1 PAPPPAPAPAPG
13 ASPTG
18 AAPTAGTPA
27 PPAGN
32 PPPPTNATPPATT
45 PAPTTAAPATAA
57 PTTGTPA
64 PAPTATPATPAAP
77 AAAATKTPEE
87 QLADAL
93 TAKDA
98 VKVSQLAT
106 TDALRA
112 KVLTTVQSDQVFLLA
127 LVAQDRNGWCKLVI
141 GVALSTANGGLL
153 KKVATDLP
161 SKTEAVKQAIAQSK
175 TGILLAAIG
184 TSNDP
189 EWKTAT
195 NAADYDAIVAATSA
209 PVSIKQISDGLWA
222 LWGDGAGRAPAAA
235 RTTFEHLFSA
245 RIAAAGDTSVTWPG
259 GTSTNAGPPPV
270 TFAWRTVYMPV
281 APDDAAMK
289 QLLVAVKPLPVGHVN
304 LSTIAFVPQ
313 TKQQWQ
319 QTAPTPGPWTDY
331 KDASGNV
338 PTTAVGTSYYL
349 DNCKSI
355 VIKASAAG
363 AIDMSAIGAAADGN
377 PIAVGGGKLSLSFF
391 MNHARHEIGHAVGAK
406 AFKDVGEI
414 GDEFA
419 KTYGGWGASSKA
431 GIVAAY
437 WTKNGTTVCDWT
449 PCGGSKTQSIHD
461 VDVANWLAGYIEG
474 GAEPAGNAITALPGS
489 AAAKLAVLSSKY
501 GSEQLFK
508 YFNAIGGLAASKD
521 NAYMFPGFTPSG
533 GEVHIWCSRANPPGW
548 TKYSTA
554 AHTAMVS
561 SHGWYSLASYKEMFA
576 EMYTHKYSG
585 GGVPAAV
592 NGKDPG
598 AFFKSLDESKDSD
611 TLTNLGAPPAPA
623 AGGAGGAGGGT
634 GPATPQQPPPASN
647 PPALG

>member
-1 PAPPPAPAPAPG
+1 V
-13 ASPTG
+13 TQ
-18 AAPTAGTPA
+18 

-32 PPPPTNATPPATT
+32 PPPTTGTSTTPPSTTGSVTPAPPTPATT
-45 PAPTTAAPATAA
+45 PAAPTATAAPATAA
-57 PTTGTPA
+57 AST
-64 PAPTATPATPAAP
+64 AAP
-77 AAAATKTPEE
+77 AGATKTPEQ
-87 QLADAL
+87 QLADAI

-98 VKVSQLAT
+98 AKVTQLAN

-112 KVLTTVQSDQVFLLA
+112 NVLAQVQSDAAFLEALA
-127 LVAQDRNGWCKLVI
+127 NQNSAVWAKLII
-141 GVALSTANGGLL
+141 GVALTSGNTTLL
-153 KKVATDLP
+153 KKIATDVP

-175 TGILLAAIG
+175 AGILLAAIG
-184 TSNDP
+184 SGTDP

-195 NAADYDAIVAATSA
+195 NSADYDALVGMLSA
-209 PVSIKQISDGLWA
+209 PVSVKQISDGVWA
-222 LWGDGAGRAPAAA
+222 LWGDGSGRAPAAA
-235 RTTFEHLFSA
+235 RTTFAHLFSA
-245 RIAAAGDTSVTWPG
+245 RIAASGDTSVTWPG

-270 TFAWRTVYMPV
+270 TYAWRTVYMPV
-281 APDDAAMK
+281 APDDNAMK
-289 QLLVAVKPLPVGHVN
+289 ELLVAVKPLPVGHVN

-319 QTAPTPGPWTDY
+319 QTAPTPGAWTDY

-355 VIKASAAG
+355 VIKSTAAG
-363 AIDMSAIGAAADGN
+363 AIDTTAIGAAADGN
-377 PIAVGGGKLSLSFF
+377 PIAVGGGKISLTFF

-419 KTYGGWGASSKA
+419 KAYGGWGPSSKA
-431 GIVAAY
+431 AIIAAY

-449 PCGGSKTQSIHD
+449 SCGGSATQSVNDI
-461 VDVANWLAGYIEG
+461 DVANWIAGYIETG
-474 GAEPAGNAITALPGS
+474 DQPPGNAITALTGS
-489 AAAKLAVLSSKY
+489 KAAKLAVLSSKY
-501 GSEQLFK
+501 GGEQLLK
-508 YFNAIGGLAASKD
+508 YFNAIGGLTPNKD
-521 NAYMFPGFTPSG
+521 NAYMFPGFVPSG
-533 GEVHIWCSRANPPGW
+533 GEVHIWCSRGNPVGW
-548 TKYSTA
+548 TKYSKA
-554 AHTAMVS
+554 AYTAMVS

-576 EMYTHKYSG
+576 ELYTHKYSG

-611 TLTNLGAPPAPA
+611 TLTNLGSPPAPA
-623 AGGAGGAGGGT
+623 AGGTAGGT
-634 GPATPQQPPPASN
+634 GSGPAKPQQPPPVSN